1 MSKFCKAGIS
11 NTWKLDIFYWTLDIP
26 TRYFHTIRPLRPVQI
41 WYRAFYFFRKKWRRL
56 TGFRY
61 TLEKE
66 PAAVNLLDFEEF
78 IPSNTQWWPA
88 ENRFCFLHVEQ
99 VFPEKTDWNCTAHG
113 KLWQYNLHYFD
124 YLHQP
129 NLDPSDAFRLMHDFV
144 ENLPH
149 TPAALE
155 PYPTALRII
164 NWVKFLSAHS
174 SPLAAHS
181 SLDASLLAQAHIL
194 ADNLEYHLL
203 GNHLLEDAFALLF
216 AACRY
221 RDERLSRLAEKI
233 LHHELAEQILPDGG
247 HYERSPM
254 YHNTLLHR
262 ALDAYNL
269 LKNNTLKN
277 SATFQKLSDILPPM
291 LAWAE
296 NMTHPND
303 QAARFNDSADGIAP
317 HTADL
322 MTYAQRLGIQP
333 ANLPLGASGYRKFQ
347 GKSYT
352 LIADAGDIGPDYQP
366 GHAHCDTLSFE
377 IHIGSKPF
385 LVNTGIS
392 TYEKNERRHCERST
406 AAHNTVQINDFEQS
420 EIWDGHRV
428 ARRAQAVV
436 LASGAGVLEATH
448 TGYDRL
454 RLRHVRRFECGEHE
468 VLIVDVLAPV
478 RRNVIPAKSLPTRNN
493 IPGYRGRAHFHFHP
507 DVQVLRENDRLVCG
521 DASLIFNGFS
531 QITLLPYE
539 YAAGFNRLVLA
550 TKAVVEFAEKLETR
564 LITHNS

>member
-1 MSKFCKAGIS
+1 MLNLIR
-11 NTWKLDIFYWTLDIP
+11 YYHTLC
-26 TRYFHTIRPLRPVQI
+26 YLRPIQI

-78 IPSNTQWWPA
+78 IPSNTQWWPT

-124 YLHQP
+124 CLHQRG
-129 NLDPSDAFRLMHDFV
+129 LDPADGFRLMHDFV

-155 PYPTALRII
+155 PYPTALRIT
-164 NWVKFLSAHS
+164 NWVKFLSTHS
-174 SPLAAHS
+174 SPLTPHS
-181 SLDASLLAQAHIL
+181 SLDASLLAQAYIL

-203 GNHLLEDAFALLF
+203 GNHLLEDGFALLF

-233 LHHELAEQILPDGG
+233 LHNELAEQFLPDGG

-269 LKNNTLKN
+269 LKNNALKD
-277 SATFQKLSDILPPM
+277 STTFQKLSNLLPPM

-296 NMTHPND
+296 NMTYPND
-303 QAARFNDSADGIAP
+303 QVARFNDSADGIAP
-317 HTADL
+317 RTADL

-347 GKSYT
+347 GKSYA

-377 IHIGSKPF
+377 MHIGSKPF

-392 TYEKNERRHCERST
+392 TYEKNERRHYERST

-428 ARRAQAVV
+428 ARRARAVI
-436 LASGAGVLEATH
+436 LEDTGEKLTAKH

-454 RLRHVRRFECGEHE
+454 GLRHVRRFECAES
-468 VLIVDVLAPV
+468 AV
-478 RRNVIPAKSLPTRNN
+478 RVSDHVSRNVIPGGVARNV
-493 IPGYRGRAHFHFHP
+493 IPGYRCRAHVHFHP
-507 DVQVLRENDRLVCG
+507 DVVVLQEDDRLVCG
-521 DASLIFNGFS
+521 EVTVVFQGFS
-531 QITLLPYE
+531 KISLEPYE
-539 YAAGFNRLVLA
+539 YAAGFNLRRPA
-550 TKAVVEFAEKLETR
+550 SKAVVEFAEKLETR
-564 LITHNS
+564 VFTEPTDGLTLSQTINHNSSIP